1 MQGYFITL
9 EGVDGGGKTTQIE
22 RLAAVLR
29 KRGRTVVT
37 TREPG
42 GTAAAEQIRRV
53 VLDKDLVIGAR
64 TELLLYLAARADH
77 VEHIIRPALAA
88 GHVVLCDRFA
98 DSTLVYQGF
107 VRGLPLDEV
116 ERLCRFAA
124 GDLEPD
130 RTILLDADPRD
141 LLARREDR
149 HVEDRL
155 ELEGLAFQ
163 EKVREGFLEL
173 WRQHGDRIRRID
185 ALQPADVITEEI
197 LATLK

>member
-1 MQGYFITL
+1 
-9 EGVDGGGKTTQIE
+9 
-22 RLAAVLR
+22 
-29 KRGRTVVT
+29 
-37 TREPG
+37 
-42 GTAAAEQIRRV
+42 
-53 VLDKDLVIGAR
+53 
-64 TELLLYLAARADH
+64 

-163 EKVREGFLEL
+163 EKVREGFLKL
-173 WRQHGDRIRRID
+173 WRQHRDRIRRID